1 MHHHYQIKMHHQLHQ
16 AVAHQHLHQDLH
28 MEHHHHNM
36 AVIRHNLDRH
46 TRPDH
51 RIRLIPD
58 NHHFTRIITLR
69 SMVIR
74 AIQAGLV
81 DIQDSLNIMA
91 NIILKVNI
99 TLNSTDNQDTPDI
112 MVIKIMVI
120 TVTMVKRTKTKVQL
134 NKTNFT
140 TLRTL
145 RGLQINIC

>member
-1 MHHHYQIKMHHQLHQ
+1 MHHHYQIKMHHRLHQ
-16 AVAHQHLHQDLH
+16 AVAHQHRHQDLH
-28 MEHHHHNM
+28 MEHHHNM

-74 AIQAGLV
+74 AIQVGLV
-81 DIQDSLNIMA
+81 DIQDSLNYTA
-91 NIILKVNI
+91 NIIPKVNI
-99 TLNSTDNQDTPDI
+99 TLNSTDNQGTLGI
-112 MVIKIMVI
+112 MDIKIMVI
-120 TVTMVKRTKTKVQL
+120 TVTMVKRTKTKVQS
-134 NKTNFT
+134 NNSNANFT

-145 RGLQINIC
+145 